1 MKRMFKGKKR
11 SIVRFCI
18 FNFVFY
24 SVIVLL
30 LFLVLNSLV
39 IQKLN
44 RTFPSINNIL
54 EYRAELENDDFSSI
68 PKNEYENCGF
78 LVFDIEGN
86 LLFTTDEDLSES
98 VTGDD
103 IWLINSYDS
112 GTHYQVSQVELNDGS
127 MGYFVTL
134 NFRDKSDGT
143 EELLGFSLLDG
154 NYNIIYGDLFE
165 NSEKLTYKEFEFI
178 NGNYNEKKE
187 VVKYDY
193 YNSQSDYR
201 TLVFVSNLFTE
212 QAYGE
217 AVSQANLIWIAAF
230 PVLGICIAIQV
241 FLFRRDI
248 KRSIMPIEKAI
259 TAYGEQKDPD
269 LNLEDIPSEFKN
281 TASKFLEMHKNLEQ
295 EKAEK
300 EEAYGEIRRLM
311 TDISHDIKTPITV
324 IQGYAQA
331 FLNGKIPDEEREK
344 YAEMI
349 YRKSNDAVKLMES
362 LFEYIR
368 MEHPQYSVSLSDVD
382 ICEYTREYLAERYEE
397 ILNKEFELE
406 LDIPEEKIVCR
417 IDELLFARVYD
428 NLVNNIL
435 RYNPPGTCIYFSVKK
450 SENKVLIE
458 VGDNGKGIPEN
469 LRDKIFR
476 PYVTENSA
484 RTGGGGTGL
493 GLSIAKK
500 ITELHGG
507 NITLHEKPPKGI
519 KTLFTIELNQKEKG

>member
-1 MKRMFKGKKR
+1 MINKKKKR

-18 FNFVFY
+18 LNFVFY
-24 SVIVLL
+24 SIIVLL
-30 LFLVLNSLV
+30 LFLVLNSQV
-39 IQKLN
+39 IHRLN
-44 RTFPSINNIL
+44 RTFPSVNNIL
-54 EYRAELENDDFSSI
+54 SYSKELEQDNFSGI
-68 PKNEYENCGF
+68 PKSEYKNCGF
-78 LVFDIEGN
+78 LVFDLDGN
-86 LLFTTDEDLSES
+86 LLFSTDELLAKS

-112 GTHYQVSQVELNDGS
+112 GTHYRISKVELDSGE

-134 NFRDKSDGT
+134 SLRDDESGA
-143 EELLGFSLLDG
+143 EELLGFSLLDSQ
-154 NYNIIYGDLFE
+154 YRIIYGDLFE
-165 NSEKLTYKEFEFI
+165 NSDRLTYREFEFI
-178 NGNYNEKKE
+178 NGNYNDKKV

-193 YNSQSDYR
+193 LTAGNDYR
-201 TLVFVSNLFTE
+201 TLVFVSDVFTE
-212 QAYGE
+212 QAYE
-217 AVSQANLIWIAAF
+217 HALAQANLIWIAAF
-230 PVLGICIAIQV
+230 PILGICIAVQV

-259 TAYGEQKDPD
+259 TAYGEQKDPN
-269 LNLEDIPSEFKN
+269 LNLDDIPSEFKN
-281 TASKFLEMHKNLEQ
+281 TASKFLEMHKNLEK

-368 MEHPQYSVSLSDVD
+368 MEHPQYTASLSDTD
-382 ICEYTREYLAERYEE
+382 LCEYTREYLAERYDE
-397 ILNKEFELE
+397 ILNRGFELE
-406 LDIPEEKIVCR
+406 PDIPEEKIICR
-417 IDELLFARVYD
+417 IDCMLFSRVYD
-428 NLVNNIL
+428 NLVNNML
-435 RYNPPGTCIYFSVKK
+435 RYNPKGTRIFFRIGK
-450 SENKVLIE
+450 SGNKAVIE
-458 VGDNGKGIPEN
+458 AGDSGRGIPEN
-469 LRDKIFR
+469 IRDKIFS
-476 PYVTENSA
+476 PYVTGNSA
-484 RTGGGGTGL
+484 RTGGEGTGL

-507 NITLHEKPPKGI
+507 RITLEENPPKGLSTMF
-519 KTLFTIELNQKEKG
+519 KIELDLKI

>member
-54 EYRAELENDDFSSI
+54 DYRTELEKDDFSAI
-68 PKNEYENCGF
+68 PKSEYENCGF
-78 LVFDIEGN
+78 LVFDIDGN
-86 LLFTTDEDLSES
+86 LLFTTDQDLSKR

-103 IWLINSYDS
+103 IWLINSHDS
-112 GTHYQVSQVELNDGS
+112 GTHYQISRIELNDGNL
-127 MGYFVTL
+127 GYFVTL
-134 NFRDKSDGT
+134 SLRDQTSG
-143 EELLGFSLLDG
+143 EEEILGFSLLDE
-154 NYNIIYGDLFE
+154 NYYIIYGDLFE
-165 NSEKLTYKEFEFI
+165 NSEKLTDKEFEFI
-178 NGNYNEKKE
+178 NGNYNEKKV
-187 VVKYDY
+187 VVKYAY
-193 YNSQSDYR
+193 SNMAGDYR

-212 QAYGE
+212 QAYEE
-217 AVSQANLIWIAAF
+217 ALAQADLIWIAAF
-230 PVLGICIAIQV
+230 PVLGICIAVQV

-248 KRSIMPIEKAI
+248 KKSVMPIEKAI
-259 TAYGEQKDPD
+259 TDYGEQKDPD

-281 TASKFLEMHKNLEQ
+281 TASKFLEMHKNLEK

-331 FLNGKIPDEEREK
+331 FLNGKISDEEKDK
-344 YAEMI
+344 YAELI

-382 ICEYTREYLAERYEE
+382 ICEYTRKYLAERYEE
-397 ILNKEFELE
+397 ILNKEFEIE
-406 LDIPEEKIVCR
+406 LNIPDERIICR
-417 IDELLFARVYD
+417 IDELLFLRVYD
-428 NLVNNIL
+428 NLINNIL
-435 RYNPPGTCIYFSVKK
+435 RHNPAGTCICFNLKK
-450 SENKVLIE
+450 TENRVLIE

-469 LRDKIFR
+469 LRDKIFY

-484 RTGGGGTGL
+484 RTVGGGTGL

-507 NITLHEKPPKGI
+507 KITLAEKPPKGI
-519 KTLFTIELNQKEKG
+519 STLFIIELKI